1 MLKRF
6 ILIGAVILFAAM
18 PLAAGDVATF
28 VNLGFSEDSSV
39 FMFGQY
45 GVNDGE
51 ERPYA
56 EIYTVDVFK
65 NAFVNEGVSKNVFSD
80 EVQPGQD
87 GSGALFNLLHEVAPL
102 IEEYSI
108 DHLQTGR
115 LVYVHVDG
123 DKPKER
129 IKFRD
134 FIRGST
140 YELTLVQQN
149 FGSGS
154 EVSSSFHIN
163 VSATSKSG
171 KTHTYTLGLPD
182 YRREGVIS
190 YRIQEV
196 FFSPAESGL
205 VVVVEK
211 ELWAKDG
218 KDIRYMVETTSLLN

>member
-1 MLKRF
+1 MQKRV
-6 ILIGAVILFAAM
+6 ILIGVLILSVIV

-45 GVNDGE
+45 GVIDGE

-56 EIYTVDVFK
+56 EIYTVNVHK
-65 NAFVNEGVSKNVFSD
+65 NAFVPDGVTKKVYTD

-87 GSGALFNLLHEVAPL
+87 GSGALFNLFHQVEPQVSK
-102 IEEYSI
+102 YSV
-108 DHLQTGR
+108 DHLKTGR

-129 IKFRD
+129 IEFRD
-134 FIRGST
+134 FYRGDS
-140 YELTLVQQN
+140 YVLTLVQQN
-149 FGSGS
+149 FGTDRD
-154 EVSSSFHIN
+154 VSASFHIN
-163 VSATSKSG
+163 LAVTSKSG
-171 KTHTYTLGLPD
+171 STRTYTLGLPD
-182 YRREGVIS
+182 YRRDGVIS

-205 VVVVEK
+205 VVVMEK
-211 ELWAKDG
+211 ELWSEQG
-218 KDIRYMVETTSLLN
+218 KNIRYMVETTTLVK

>member
-1 MLKRF
+1 MLKRL
-6 ILIGAVILFAAM
+6 ILIGVLILFALS

-45 GVNDGE
+45 GVEDGE

-56 EIYTVDVFK
+56 EIYTVDVHK
-65 NAFVNEGVSKNVFSD
+65 NSFVKNGESKQEFND

-87 GSGALFNLLHEVAPL
+87 GSGALFNLLHTVAPQVKK
-102 IEEYSI
+102 YSI
-108 DHLQTGR
+108 DHLKTGR

-129 IKFRD
+129 IEFRD
-134 FIRGST
+134 FYRGDS
-140 YELTLVQQN
+140 YVLTLVQQK
-149 FGSGS
+149 FGTGRD
-154 EVSSSFHIN
+154 VSASFHIN
-163 VSATSKSG
+163 LAVTSKG
-171 KTHTYTLGLPD
+171 GATRTYTLGIPD
-182 YRREGVIS
+182 YRREGVLS

-211 ELWAKDG
+211 ELWDDQG
-218 KDIRYMVETTSLLN
+218 KDIRYMVETTSLVQ

>member
-1 MLKRF
+1 MQKRV
-6 ILIGAVILFAAM
+6 ILIGVLILSVLV
-18 PLAAGDVATF
+18 PLAAGDVANF

-45 GVNDGE
+45 GVIDGE
-51 ERPYA
+51 ERPYSD
-56 EIYTVDVFK
+56 IYTVNVHK
-65 NAFVNEGVSKNVFSD
+65 NAFVPDGVTQKVFTE

-87 GSGALFNLLHEVAPL
+87 GSGAFFNLLHQVEPQVS
-102 IEEYSI
+102 EYSV
-108 DHLQTGR
+108 DHLKTGR

-129 IKFRD
+129 IEFRD
-134 FIRGST
+134 FYRGDS
-140 YELTLVQQN
+140 YVLTLVQQK
-149 FGSGS
+149 FGTGRD
-154 EVSSSFHIN
+154 VSASFHIN
-163 VSATSKSG
+163 LAVTSKG
-171 KTHTYTLGLPD
+171 GATRTYTLGIPD
-182 YRREGVIS
+182 YRREGVLS

>member
-1 MLKRF
+1 MLKRL
-6 ILIGAVILFAAM
+6 ILIGVLILFAIL

-45 GVNDGE
+45 GVIDGE

-56 EIYTVDVFK
+56 EIYTVNVHK
-65 NAFVNEGVSKNVFSD
+65 NAFVEDGVRKKVYED

-87 GSGALFNLLHEVAPL
+87 GSGALFNLLHTAAPL
-102 IEEYSI
+102 VKNYSV
-108 DHLQTGR
+108 DHLKTGR

-123 DKPKER
+123 DKPKAR
-129 IKFRD
+129 IEFRD
-134 FIRGST
+134 FYRGDS
-140 YELTLVQQN
+140 YVLTLVQQK
-149 FGSGS
+149 FGSG
-154 EVSSSFHIN
+154 EDVSASFHIN
-163 VSATSKSG
+163 LAVTSKDG
-171 KTHTYTLGLPD
+171 ATRTYTLGIPD
-182 YRREGVIS
+182 FRRKGVLS

-211 ELWAKDG
+211 ELWDEQG
-218 KDIRYMVETTSLLN
+218 KDIRYMVETTTLVQ